1 MSVPGLY
8 DGPSNNHFP
17 RVRSF
22 DDSEPYFGNKKPSGR
37 SSVLPESNVMKSIA
51 ADNVKA
57 SNVAKIK
64 VVVCAFHFMIYLQLF
79 YWLVSSSNN
88 FSYLMF
94 LFACSL

>member
-8 DGPSNNHFP
+8 DGPSNTHLM
-17 RVRSF
+17 RGRSF
-22 DDSEPYFGNKKPSGR
+22 EDFEPYFGNNKQAGR

-64 VVVCAFHFMIYLQLF
+64 VVVCAFRFLHSG
-79 YWLVSSSNN
+79 V
-88 FSYLMF
+88 FSTL
-94 LFACSL
+94 LSAS